1 MSNLQA
7 VRLRSEVLKIKD
19 IIKSFYGKHP
29 STETREFILELINSV
44 CVYKVIDTTKPED
57 IDNGE
62 FRYSIQ
68 ANPREE
74 VMVKFTF

>member
-7 VRLRSEVLKIKD
+7 VRLRTEVLKIKD
-19 IIKSFYGKHP
+19 IIKSFYGEHP
-29 STETREFILELINSV
+29 SSETRELILELINNV
-44 CVYKVIDTTKPED
+44 CIYEVIDTTKPED
-57 IDNGE
+57 IDNEE

-68 ANPREE
+68 ANPNEE